1 MKYQRRIIS
10 ILNRELVLGEN
21 IQVHMYFVVKL
32 QMADSGCL
40 GDERR

>member
-1 MKYQRRIIS
+1 
-10 ILNRELVLGEN
+10 
-21 IQVHMYFVVKL
+21 MYFVVKL